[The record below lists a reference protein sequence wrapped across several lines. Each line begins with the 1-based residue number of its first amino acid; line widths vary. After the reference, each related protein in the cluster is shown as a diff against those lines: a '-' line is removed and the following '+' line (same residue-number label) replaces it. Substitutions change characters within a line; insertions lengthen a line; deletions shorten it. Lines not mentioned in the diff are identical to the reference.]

1 MLTCT
6 TKHLPRPLGYNSRIY
21 LVSYESLLHDQTL
34 AATSWLQLRYIPLLC
49 TTKHL
54 PRPYDHNTSIRCSPA
69 QQNTC
74 RDRMVT
80 TPVSTKTPV
89 TPGGV
94 STALQRSCLIF
105 QSTVRTQ
112 ENHDIFRE
120 KLSVTTS
127 LQRPRHCHGL
137 LMAFHHVPT
146 VFIVEIL
153 CAHTVLSL
161 CVHGAH
167 SACAALSW
175 RCHCAVLKTQLH
187 LQERRAVSVQTP
199 RTTTAFAQ
207 RPLCAPTELLLR

>member
-1 MLTCT
+1 MSRLIS
-6 TKHLPRPLGYNSRIY
+6 LGHNSGIY
-21 LVSYESLLHDQTL
+21 LVSYESPLHDQTL

-89 TPGGV
+89 TPGSV
-94 STALQRSCLIF
+94 STALPRRCLIF

-120 KLSVTTS
+120 NCLSR
-127 LQRPRHCHGL
+127 RPYSDQGI
-137 LMAFHHVPT
+137 AT
-146 VFIVEIL
+146 E
-153 CAHTVLSL
+153 
-161 CVHGAH
+161 
-167 SACAALSW
+167 LSW
-175 RCHCAVLKTQLH
+175 RFIT
-187 LQERRAVSVQTP
+187 
-199 RTTTAFAQ
+199 F
-207 RPLCAPTELLLR
+207 LRCS